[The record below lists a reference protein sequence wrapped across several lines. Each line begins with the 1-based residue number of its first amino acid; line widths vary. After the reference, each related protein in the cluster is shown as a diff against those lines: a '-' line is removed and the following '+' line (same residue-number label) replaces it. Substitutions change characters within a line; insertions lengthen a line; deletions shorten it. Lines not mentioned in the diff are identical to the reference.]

1 MGKRSERFRQTTQ
14 FSFLFSPQKTVPPDM
29 GLIAASGGAGG
40 TLKTKKAKARMAAWI
55 VGRQALAGN
64 LREGHLAIRDEC

>member
-1 MGKRSERFRQTTQ
+1 
-14 FSFLFSPQKTVPPDM
+14 M

-55 VGRQALAGN
+55 GGRQAFGRQPKRGSL
-64 LREGHLAIRDEC
+64 GHQR